1 VDVTEDRSRLAA
13 ALKALRQESGLSSSA
28 LGQRLGWSQSRVS
41 RTENGTRRVT
51 AREVSAWAEAAN
63 AAPELRDQLVR
74 QADLTASE
82 VLSWWDA
89 HTGGLVRRQNELAA
103 AGSRAT
109 AIRSFHALIV
119 PGLLQTDA
127 FARLAIGA
135 ANVTGQQQDVD
146 AAAAARVQ
154 RQSILLDPGKRF
166 EFVLTPGALSWR
178 LADDPGV
185 MTAMAERIIATDS
198 LANVTVAVIPPGA
211 VAPVLPL
218 AGFTMFAVPGEP
230 FAILETLTTELVL
243 THERDL
249 NVYGAAFGHLRAA
262 AVTGPE
268 AYSLIRAAVIPGT

>member
-51 AREVSAWAEAAN
+51 AREVAAWAEAAD

-103 AGSRAT
+103 AGGRAT

-127 FARLAIGA
+127 FARQAIGA
-135 ANVTGQQQDVD
+135 ANVTGQQDVD

-166 EFVLTPGALSWR
+166 EFVLTPGAVSWR
-178 LADDPGV
+178 LAGDPGV

-198 LANVTVAVIPPGA
+198 LPNVTVAVIPPGA

-218 AGFTMFAVPGEP
+218 AGFTMFEVPGEP

-249 NVYGAAFGHLRAA
+249 DVYGAAFGHLRAA

-268 AYSLIRAAVIPGT
+268 AHSLIRAAVIPGT